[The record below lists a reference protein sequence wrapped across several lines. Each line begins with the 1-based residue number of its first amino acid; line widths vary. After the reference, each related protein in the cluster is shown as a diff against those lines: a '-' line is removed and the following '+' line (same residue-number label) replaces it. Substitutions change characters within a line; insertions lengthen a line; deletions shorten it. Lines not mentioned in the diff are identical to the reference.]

1 MDIHRSEK
9 PWASLVVLPVVIM
22 PLFSAKGD
30 NWIFAVAT
38 AVGVIAMF
46 AAVLLNYGL
55 YLRKTP
61 LVRIDETAL
70 IFFGDSHLQQK
81 SFQRQAIT
89 SITLSRRPLFWRS
102 SYRLSVVEN
111 GKTVNLWIQHKAR
124 NNVSALVLALREEFP
139 GTFVEV
145 PS

>member
-22 PLFSAKGD
+22 PLFTAKGD
-30 NWIFAVAT
+30 SWTLAVAI
-38 AVGVIAMF
+38 AAGVMVIV

-70 IFFGDSHLQQK
+70 IFFGDSHLQQR

-111 GKTVNLWIQHKAR
+111 GKTVDLWIQHKAR
-124 NNVSALVLALREEFP
+124 NNVSGLIRALREEFP
-139 GTFVEV
+139 GKFVEV
-145 PS
+145 AA

>member
-70 IFFGDSHLQQK
+70 IFFGDSHLQQR

-102 SYRLSVVEN
+102 ACRLSVVEN